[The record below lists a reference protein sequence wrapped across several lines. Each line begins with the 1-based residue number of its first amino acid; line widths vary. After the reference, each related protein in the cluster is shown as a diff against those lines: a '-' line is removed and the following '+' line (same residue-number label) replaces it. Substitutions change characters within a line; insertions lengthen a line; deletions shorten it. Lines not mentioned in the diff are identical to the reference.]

1 MRKLRIRI
9 NWRRLQEKMSQEEG
23 RPLDDHHVRQW
34 LLDGGFEPQPDGSW
48 IVAEPDLGQLEP
60 AEVESADEVDPINEA

>member
-9 NWRRLQEKMSQEEG
+9 NWQRLKDKMSKEEG

-34 LLDGGFEPQPDGSW
+34 LLDGGFRPQADGTW
-48 IVAEPDLGQLEP
+48 LVNEPDLGQLQPE
-60 AEVESADEVDPINEA
+60 EVESADDVDPAEGS